1 MNHEKGD
8 TGYRKSE
15 YKNVEVALHQG
26 GDNEWHFTVEADGV
40 HVLQG
45 VLTEESVREIRG
57 ECGNIHTCLSVFG
70 LLEDAASDYDECDVF
85 PADVDWNVY
94 TRVYPSGSAEWSYAG
109 NVRAETETKA
119 LNVANDQYDGVV
131 KVERN
136 S

>member
-1 MNHEKGD
+1 
-8 TGYRKSE
+8 
-15 YKNVEVALHQG
+15 
-26 GDNEWHFTVEADGV
+26 
-40 HVLQG
+40 

-57 ECGNIHTCLSVFG
+57 ECGNIHTCSSVFG

-85 PADVDWNVY
+85 PADADWRVY
-94 TRVYPSGSAEWSYAG
+94 TKSGAKWSYSGSL
-109 NVRAETETKA
+109 RAETETKA

>member
-8 TGYRKSE
+8 TGYRESE
-15 YKNVEVALHQG
+15 YGNVEVAMHQG
-26 GDNEWHFTVEADGV
+26 GDDEWHFTVEAGGI

-57 ECGNIHTCLSVFG
+57 ECGNIQTCSSVFG

-85 PADVDWNVY
+85 PADVNWKVY
-94 TRVYPSGSAEWSYAG
+94 TKDGNEWSYAG
-109 NVRAETETKA
+109 NLRAGTKNKA

-131 KVERN
+131 KIERKP
-136 S
+136 